1 MKLSFALFS
10 VATVL
15 SVPSLPGNA
24 FLAGSGRNAAAPVVV
39 LHESSSPSPDS
50 AASSSATIAT
60 ESEPE
65 PEPEE
70 APLSSSWFENND
82 VMADSIFDSIDIDKD
97 GTITNDELQT
107 HLEGIGY
114 SNISIR
120 TLFAT
125 LDKNADGLI
134 SREEMRFAFTNYDI
148 QALYQAFGVGTV
160 GLTNEKTYTRAIDKI
175 RSNANIDPK
184 ASPAMLNILA
194 DLIFDKI
201 DTDKSGE
208 IDADELKKHFEAVTK
223 KTNGSTTSCKSSTTT
238 RIERGDDDLSAESIL
253 KALDLNSDGVISR
266 EEMRSGFNQFNPKSL
281 SKALGIRAA
290 RTSEV

>member
-1 MKLSFALFS
+1 MRFAF
-10 VATVL
+10 T
-15 SVPSLPGNA
+15 NY
-24 FLAGSGRNAAAPVVV
+24 
-39 LHESSSPSPDS
+39 D
-50 AASSSATIAT
+50 T
-60 ESEPE
+60 
-65 PEPEE
+65 
-70 APLSSSWFENND
+70 
-82 VMADSIFDSIDIDKD
+82 DKD
-97 GTITNDELQT
+97 GTISNDELQV

-114 SNISIR
+114 SNKSIR

-160 GLTNEKTYTRAIDKI
+160 GLSSEKAYTTAIDKI
-175 RSNANIDPK
+175 RSNANIDPT

-208 IDADELKKHFEAVTK
+208 IDAVELKKHLESVTK
-223 KTNGSTTSCKSSTTT
+223 KTD
-238 RIERGDDDLSAESIL
+238 GDEDDLSAESIL
-253 KALDLNSDGVISR
+253 KALDLNDDGVISR

-281 SKALGIRAA
+281 SKALGVRAS